1 MWEAG
6 WVGSLGRLSGW
17 LSVSLGLGDGPMNL
31 SSRVMN
37 IIYIYIYIYICIYI
51 CMYIYVCIHIY
62 VYIHGEA
69 ILHLSVFC
77 VEVVPSL

>member
-37 IIYIYIYIYICIYI
+37 IIYIYIYIYIYV
-51 CMYIYVCIHIY
+51 YIYVCIYICYSSLRVMITHIKI
-62 VYIHGEA
+62 VDQNVIH
-69 ILHLSVFC
+69 L
-77 VEVVPSL
+77 